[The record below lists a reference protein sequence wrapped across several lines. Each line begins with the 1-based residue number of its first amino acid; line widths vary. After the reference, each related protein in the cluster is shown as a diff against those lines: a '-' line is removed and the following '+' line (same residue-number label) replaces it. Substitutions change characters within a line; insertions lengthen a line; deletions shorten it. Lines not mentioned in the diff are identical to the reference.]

1 MFRVF
6 SIFSVIGFLLG
17 LAATPVFAESPGP
30 SGQDNRTGE
39 TRVADAEALG
49 AAFAGSGPRTE
60 QATETMRQVSL
71 DTDDSRSAGISAAD
85 PGRARK
91 VLGALLASMGTRET
105 KPSEGIGLPKAAR

>member
-6 SIFSVIGFLLG
+6 SVFSVIGFLLG

-30 SGQDNRTGE
+30 SGQDNHPGE

-49 AAFAGSGPRTE
+49 AAFAGSSPQTE
-60 QATETMRQVSL
+60 RPTETMRQVSL
-71 DTDDSRSAGISAAD
+71 DTEDSRNARSAAD

-91 VLGALLASMGTRET
+91 ILGALLASMGTRET
-105 KPSEGIGLPKAAR
+105 RPSEGIGLPKAAR